1 MQIRLTARNP
11 IPSFRGM
18 GISRSVPLAAAL
30 LCGALAVGV
39 DAAWAQQRRCRVSEV
54 FIAPPEATVQ
64 VGGTQPF
71 LAYAYDA
78 AGNPCEDV
86 TYVWT
91 STNTGAA
98 VIDREGIATGLAPGV
113 TVISARVGTGA
124 AARTS
129 NRATLTVGAG
139 TGPGGRLLTGSSLDY
154 QPEGTGHPTSLIV
167 DSLRKSLVVG
177 EAWRP
182 GYHTVKADGSNAER
196 VPMRFAVEPGG
207 ETTVSVDSTGLIR
220 AMGLGTA
227 SVRIQATRY
236 TALPM
241 RTVAI
246 EVHQDTVNFRHRT
259 LSLAPGET
267 DTVPLWVRSENR
279 PFSNLGGTFQFMS
292 SDPAKARVDPD
303 NPIIQALA
311 PGTARIVA
319 QSAQYPADI
328 VTVVNVHR
336 PVRFLAMSVGDT
348 LVLPLGVP
356 RSVIATAMGADSLP
370 VPEAPVTWSLSDERV
385 ATYDAGSAQL
395 RPRQVGVTMLTA
407 SAPFGRDSSITR
419 NVTVRVIAGGLRAA
433 RSRVG
438 LAVGERLPL
447 EVSLLDSQHRDV
459 GSAMDLLRW
468 TSSADSV
475 AGVEDGRI
483 VARRPGRSRLS
494 ARAPWDSVVTVDVSV
509 GGDLVL
515 SALRGGRWDLYM
527 LWNGGTSSLALTSD
541 SAVEGQAAWSPDLA
555 RIAYVSVVGTA
566 GTRSALYV
574 ASLDGSHVR
583 RLTDDSGQVQHP
595 SWGGPSDSRVVFEWN
610 HGGRPQIWQYE
621 FSSDTSGALR
631 QLTNA
636 TAPCMAPSA
645 SPDGRSIVFLS
656 LRETSPGGRPT
667 YGIYQVNFEGAD
679 ERLLLAGGRLD
690 QPSYT
695 PDGASI
701 LFLRDD
707 GTSRAPSKRVYR
719 LRLGQSADSAEALTP
734 PNMYVQ
740 SYSVSPDGNRLAL
753 GVLETAQGGSQVR
766 RGLLYDLL
774 AHTQSPLTP
783 DAGEAVSG
791 PVLRP
796 ATAAAAPARAAAPRP

>member
-1 MQIRLTARNP
+1 M
-11 IPSFRGM
+11 
-18 GISRSVPLAAAL
+18 SRSVPLAAAL
-30 LCGALAVGV
+30 LCGALAVGA
-39 DAAWAQQRRCRVSEV
+39 DAAWAQQRRCRVAEV

-91 STNTGAA
+91 STNTGTA
-98 VIDREGIATGLAPGV
+98 VIDREGVATGIAPGV
-113 TVISARVGTGA
+113 TIITARIGTGA

-129 NRATLTVGAG
+129 NRATLTVGSG
-139 TGPGGRLLTGSSLDY
+139 TGPAGRLLTGSSLDY
-154 QPEGTGHPTSLIV
+154 QPEGTGRPTSLIV
-167 DSLRKSLVVG
+167 DSLRKTLVVG

-207 ETTVSVDSTGLIR
+207 ESTVSVDSTGLVR
-220 AMGLGTA
+220 ALGLGTA
-227 SVRIQATRY
+227 SIRIQATRNP
-236 TALPM
+236 ALPM
-241 RTVAI
+241 RTIAI
-246 EVHQDTVNFRHRT
+246 EIRQDTVNFRLRT
-259 LSLAPGET
+259 LSLAPGES

-292 SDPAKARVDPD
+292 SDPAKVRVDPD
-303 NPIIQALA
+303 NPVIQALA

-336 PVRFLAMSVGDT
+336 PVRWLAMSVGDT
-348 LVLPLGVP
+348 IVLPLGVP
-356 RSVIATAMGADSLP
+356 RAVIATALGADSLP
-370 VPEAPVTWSLSDERV
+370 VAEAPVTWSLSDERV
-385 ATYDAGSAQL
+385 ATYDPGSAQL

-407 SAPFGRDSSITR
+407 SAPFGRDSSIKRT
-419 NVTVRVIAGGLRAA
+419 VTVRVIAGGLRAE
-433 RSRVG
+433 RSRIG
-438 LAVGERLPL
+438 LAVGERTSL
-447 EVSLLDSQHRDV
+447 EVALLDSQHRDV

-475 AGVEDGRI
+475 AGVEDGR
-483 VARRPGRSRLS
+483 VVGRRPGRARLS

-509 GGDLVL
+509 GGDVVL
-515 SALRGGRWDLYM
+515 SVQRNGRWDLYM
-527 LWNGGTSSLALTSD
+527 LWNGGASSLALTSD

-555 RIAYVSVVGTA
+555 KIAYVSLVGT

-574 ASLDGSHVR
+574 ANVDGSFAR
-583 RLTDDSGQVQHP
+583 RLTDDSGQVQRP
-595 SWGGPSDSRVVFEWN
+595 SWAGPYSRVVFEWN
-610 HGGRPQIWQYE
+610 RNGRPQIWQYE
-621 FSSDTSGALR
+621 LTSDTSGALR
-631 QLTNA
+631 QLTNS
-636 TAPCMAPSA
+636 TAPCMSPSA
-645 SPDGRSIVFLS
+645 SPDGRSVVFLS
-656 LRETSPGGRPT
+656 LRETSPGGRAN
-667 YGIYQVNFEGAD
+667 YGIYKVNFEGAD
-679 ERLLLAGGRLD
+679 ERLLLSGGRLD
-690 QPSYT
+690 QPSYSS
-695 PDGASI
+695 DGTSI

-719 LRLGQSADSAEALTP
+719 LRLGQSPDSAVALTP
-734 PNMYVQ
+734 ANLYVQ

-753 GVLETAQGGSQVR
+753 GVLETAQGGAQVR
-766 RGLLYDLL
+766 RGVLYDLL

-783 DAGEAVSG
+783 DAGESVSG

-796 ATAAAAPARAAAPRP
+796 ATAAAAPARAPAPRP